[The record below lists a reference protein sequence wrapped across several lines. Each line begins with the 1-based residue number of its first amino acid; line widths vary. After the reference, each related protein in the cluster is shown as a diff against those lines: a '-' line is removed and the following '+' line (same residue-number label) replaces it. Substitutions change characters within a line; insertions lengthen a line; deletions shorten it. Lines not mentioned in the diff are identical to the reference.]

1 MEVVTNIIIMMIAL
15 EMLEI
20 YLHRAD
26 TVGDMLD
33 KLYGYYKRSIFLF
46 FMVHPTFYFVI
57 FVSLY
62 LNILDFYIIVIL
74 LIKTFDMFFKIEMM
88 RQRYIFNRMD
98 SELSEILTLKMT
110 SLMVHLGLFTYVPL
124 LFMAIYPS

>member
-57 FVSLY
+57 FVSIY

-88 RQRYIFNRMD
+88 RQRYIFNSMD

-110 SLMVHLGLFTYVPL
+110 SLMAYLGLFTYVPL